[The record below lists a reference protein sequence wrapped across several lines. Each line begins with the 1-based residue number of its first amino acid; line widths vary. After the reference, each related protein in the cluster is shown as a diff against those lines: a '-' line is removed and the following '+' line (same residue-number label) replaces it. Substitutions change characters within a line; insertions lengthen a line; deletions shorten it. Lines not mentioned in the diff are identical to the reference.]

1 MKTATRT
8 SLVVALAVMAACSRD
23 RGPLTQPADPSA
35 GLFLTPGVDTG
46 LVGDTARFAAHFSG
60 PDSTATLD
68 SLAATLGALSWTVSD
83 SRVAAIDQQAG
94 ASALLRA
101 VHQGATT
108 VTAAQGGYT
117 ASAVLVVAGGSSGIP
132 ATLEFTVQ
140 PRNTT
145 AGAAFTVAVTIEDSS
160 GHPVPSYTSAVW
172 VDMYIGMPG
181 VTNPVGGATATP
193 VNGVATFSNLSSQKA
208 GNQFTLLAE
217 SNSNGRLLRPA
228 ISAPFAVTPAAP
240 MHLVFTTQPGTVW
253 EAPPITPIN
262 PNVQVAIED
271 AFGNL
276 VSDATNAV
284 TIAIGTNPSAGA
296 LSGPATVNAVGGVAT
311 FANLGIDRPGI
322 GYGLAATAPG
332 LSAASSTPFTV
343 APPPGSIIKVS
354 GDGQSGLMG
363 CLLPAPLVVQVNDRN
378 NQPVA
383 GITVDGGFGVTGA
396 NGQASRYWGILTWGP
411 YVQTLTAS
419 VTNVGSVT
427 FVAYA
432 QIHDSGCPPN
442 FPSVPTI
449 GLSPS
454 TVSFIATHGGA
465 DPAPQT
471 VSVINGGGGT
481 LSGLAVGTITYV
493 TDTLR
498 PTPTPTGWLS
508 ASLDGTAAPA
518 TLTLNVA
525 TGTLTPGTYAAYV
538 RVTSGAASNSPQS
551 VSVTF
556 TVQ

>member
-8 SLVVALAVMAACSRD
+8 SLVVALAIMAACSRD

-193 VNGVATFSNLSSQKA
+193 VNGVATFSNLS
-208 GNQFTLLAE
+208 
-217 SNSNGRLLRPA
+217 R
-228 ISAPFAVTPAAP
+228 
-240 MHLVFTTQPGTVW
+240 
-253 EAPPITPIN
+253 
-262 PNVQVAIED
+262 
-271 AFGNL
+271 
-276 VSDATNAV
+276 
-284 TIAIGTNPSAGA
+284 
-296 LSGPATVNAVGGVAT
+296 
-311 FANLGIDRPGI
+311 DRK
-322 GYGLAATAPG
+322 
-332 LSAASSTPFTV
+332 S
-343 APPPGSIIKVS
+343 
-354 GDGQSGLMG
+354 
-363 CLLPAPLVVQVNDRN
+363 VV
-378 NQPVA
+378 
-383 GITVDGGFGVTGA
+383 
-396 NGQASRYWGILTWGP
+396 
-411 YVQTLTAS
+411 
-419 VTNVGSVT
+419 
-427 FVAYA
+427 
-432 QIHDSGCPPN
+432 
-442 FPSVPTI
+442 
-449 GLSPS
+449 
-454 TVSFIATHGGA
+454 
-465 DPAPQT
+465 
-471 VSVINGGGGT
+471 
-481 LSGLAVGTITYV
+481 
-493 TDTLR
+493 
-498 PTPTPTGWLS
+498 
-508 ASLDGTAAPA
+508 
-518 TLTLNVA
+518 
-525 TGTLTPGTYAAYV
+525 
-538 RVTSGAASNSPQS
+538 
-551 VSVTF
+551 
-556 TVQ
+556 